1 MSEVGNGP
9 GQRAFDLAPRK
20 SIHSSYTE
28 RTKIQTPIEI
38 AEPATAR
45 IFGLLAGAP
54 DVGVGGGE
62 EAELLGGD
70 VGVKL
75 ALALVDTEE
84 GVAEVERLS
93 GGGRLGLALR
103 EADPYIFAKDRDD
116 APTPHIATRM
126 LSTAF
131 CSPGEQPEDVVAV
144 QSVTLDAKPVRP
156 KPREFLHRQG
166 ASELYYVPGR

>member
-1 MSEVGNGP
+1 GNGP

-38 AEPATAR
+38 AEPATAA

-54 DVGVGGGE
+54 DVGVGVGGGE

-103 EADPYIFAKDRDD
+103 EADPYIFA
-116 APTPHIATRM
+116 M

-131 CSPGEQPEDVVAV
+131 CSPVEQPEDVVAV